1 MIFSGYFFIFAP
13 HFKLLLMS
21 LQSQIMDAMKT
32 AMKEKD
38 TVALESLRAIKS
50 GILLAQTE
58 SGAKEEI
65 SEEDEI
71 KLLQKLV
78 KQRKDSAAIYLQQN
92 RQDLADPELAQ
103 AAVIE
108 KFLPAQLTEEE
119 VEAVVRRIIAENN
132 FSGMADMGKVMGIA
146 SKELAGTADGKTI
159 SSVVK
164 KTLV

>member
-1 MIFSGYFFIFAP
+1 
-13 HFKLLLMS
+13 MS

-50 GILLAQTE
+50 AILLAQTE

-65 SEEDEI
+65 SQDDEI
-71 KLLQKLV
+71 KLLQRLV
-78 KQRKDSAAIYLQQN
+78 KQRKDSAAIYIQQN
-92 RQDLADPELAQ
+92 RQDLADPEIAQ

-108 KFLPAQLTEEE
+108 KFLPAQLSEEE
-119 VEAVVRRIIAENN
+119 VEAVVRKIIAENG

-159 SSVVK
+159 SNVVK
-164 KTLV
+164 KSLA

>member
-1 MIFSGYFFIFAP
+1 
-13 HFKLLLMS
+13 MS

-50 GILLAQTE
+50 AILLAQTE

-65 SEEDEI
+65 SQEDEV
-71 KLLQKLV
+71 KLLQRLV
-78 KQRKDSAAIYLQQN
+78 KQRKDSAAIYIQQN
-92 RQDLADPELAQ
+92 RQDLADPEIAQ

-108 KFLPAQLTEEE
+108 KFLPSQLTEEE
-119 VEAVVRRIIAENN
+119 VEAVVRKIIAENN
-132 FSGMADMGKVMGIA
+132 FGGMADMGKVMGLA

-159 SSVVK
+159 SNVVK
-164 KTLV
+164 KSLA

>member
-1 MIFSGYFFIFAP
+1 
-13 HFKLLLMS
+13 MS

-50 GILLAQTE
+50 GLLLAQTE
-58 SGAKEEI
+58 SGAKEEV
-65 SEEDEI
+65 SAEDEI

-78 KQRKDSAAIYLQQN
+78 KQRKDSAAIYIEQG

-119 VEAVVRRIIAENN
+119 VEVVIRRIIAENG
-132 FSGMADMGKVMGIA
+132 FSGMADMGKVMGVA
-146 SKELAGTADGKTI
+146 SKELAGSADGKTI

-164 KTLV
+164 KSLA

>member
-1 MIFSGYFFIFAP
+1 
-13 HFKLLLMS
+13 
-21 LQSQIMDAMKT
+21 MDAMKT

-50 GILLAQTE
+50 AILLAQTE

-65 SEEDEI
+65 SQDDEI
-71 KLLQKLV
+71 KLLQRLV
-78 KQRKDSAAIYLQQN
+78 KQRKDSAAIYIQQN
-92 RQDLADPELAQ
+92 RQDLADPEIAQ

-108 KFLPAQLTEEE
+108 KFLPAQLSEEE
-119 VEAVVRRIIAENN
+119 VEAVVRKIIAENG

-159 SSVVK
+159 SNVVK
-164 KTLV
+164 KSLA